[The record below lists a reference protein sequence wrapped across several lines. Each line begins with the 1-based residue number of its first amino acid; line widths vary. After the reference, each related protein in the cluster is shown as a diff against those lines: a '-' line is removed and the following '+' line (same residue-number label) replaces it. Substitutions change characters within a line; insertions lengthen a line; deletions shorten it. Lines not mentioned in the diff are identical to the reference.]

1 MLGSSFVS
9 VEIDQVIAADIIS
22 VGNPQDFQPA
32 YNPSVWY
39 FDSLRKSEPGYRYFV
54 EVYDSANAVIGSY
67 RFVPAITTGYAVVDL
82 TRILK
87 NFVSFDDTTVGVQ
100 KVPNSWFGYYL
111 KVYDEYSVPYIYDD
125 YANPSGDLTSLQATT
140 NTHNFIVGDQVTVAL
155 DGIDLVIER
164 GEFVAIV
171 GPSGSGKSTMMN
183 LIGCLDRPS
192 SGVVKIASDPTSE
205 LNDNQLTS
213 LRSKAIGFVF
223 QQFQLLPNTTA
234 IENVMAPL
242 LYQGVSSKQA
252 KQAATEILNR
262 LGLGERLNFDRNR
275 LSGGQQQ
282 RVAIARALVASPD
295 IVLADEPTG
304 ALDSKTGAQVIELL
318 KELNK
323 EGRTIILITH
333 DLEIAASA
341 PRRVFLRDGLIE
353 RDERGAK

>member
-1 MLGSSFVS
+1 MANNV
-9 VEIDQVIAADIIS
+9 VELEDV
-22 VGNPQDFQPA
+22 
-32 YNPSVWY
+32 
-39 FDSLRKSEPGYRYFV
+39 RRE
-54 EVYDSANAVIGSY
+54 
-67 RFVPAITTGYAVVDL
+67 
-82 TRILK
+82 
-87 NFVSFDDTTVGVQ
+87 
-100 KVPNSWFGYYL
+100 YL
-111 KVYDEYSVPYIYDD
+111 
-125 YANPSGDLTSLQATT
+125 
-140 NTHNFIVGDQVTVAL
+140 VGDQKTVAL
-155 DGIDLVIER
+155 DGVSLSIEH

-192 SGVVKIASDPTSE
+192 SGLVKIASDSTSE

-242 LYQGVSSKQA
+242 LYQGVGSKPA
-252 KQAATEILNR
+252 KQAASEMLTK
-262 LGLGERLNFDRNR
+262 LGLGDRLNFDRNR

-282 RVAIARALVASPD
+282 RVAIARALVTSPD

-318 KELNK
+318 QELNR

-333 DLEIAASA
+333 DLDIAASA
-341 PRRVFLRDGLIE
+341 PRRVFLRDGRIE
-353 RDERGAK
+353 RDERGVK

>member
-1 MLGSSFVS
+1 V
-9 VEIDQVIAADIIS
+9 
-22 VGNPQDFQPA
+22 
-32 YNPSVWY
+32 
-39 FDSLRKSEPGYRYFV
+39 
-54 EVYDSANAVIGSY
+54 
-67 RFVPAITTGYAVVDL
+67 
-82 TRILK
+82 
-87 NFVSFDDTTVGVQ
+87 
-100 KVPNSWFGYYL
+100 
-111 KVYDEYSVPYIYDD
+111 
-125 YANPSGDLTSLQATT
+125 ANPVVELENVRREYL
-140 NTHNFIVGDQVTVAL
+140 VGDQVTVAL
-155 DGIDLVIER
+155 DGVDLVIER

-252 KQAATEILNR
+252 KQAATEMLNR

-282 RVAIARALVASPD
+282 RVAIARALVTSPD

-304 ALDSKTGAQVIELL
+304 ALDSKTGAQVLELL
-318 KELNK
+318 QELNQ

-341 PRRVFLRDGLIE
+341 PRRVFLRDGRIE
-353 RDERGAK
+353 RDERGVK

>member
-1 MLGSSFVS
+1 
-9 VEIDQVIAADIIS
+9 VEQEAMAD
-22 VGNPQDFQPA
+22 
-32 YNPSVWY
+32 
-39 FDSLRKSEPGYRYFV
+39 
-54 EVYDSANAVIGSY
+54 EVVRLD
-67 RFVPAITTGYAVVDL
+67 
-82 TRILK
+82 
-87 NFVSFDDTTVGVQ
+87 
-100 KVPNSWFGYYL
+100 KVRRDYL
-111 KVYDEYSVPYIYDD
+111 
-125 YANPSGDLTSLQATT
+125 
-140 NTHNFIVGDQVTVAL
+140 VGDQITTAL

-192 SGVVKIASDPTSE
+192 AGSVKIAGDSTNE

-242 LYQGVSSKQA
+242 LYQGKSTKEA
-252 KQAATEILNR
+252 KRAATQMLTQ
-262 LGLGERLNFDRNR
+262 LGLGDRLNFDRNR

-282 RVAIARALVASPD
+282 RVAIARALVTSPD

-304 ALDSKTGAQVIELL
+304 ALDSKTGAAVIELL
-318 KELNK
+318 KDLHRD
-323 EGRTIILITH
+323 GRTIVLITH

-353 RDERGAK
+353 RDERGAR